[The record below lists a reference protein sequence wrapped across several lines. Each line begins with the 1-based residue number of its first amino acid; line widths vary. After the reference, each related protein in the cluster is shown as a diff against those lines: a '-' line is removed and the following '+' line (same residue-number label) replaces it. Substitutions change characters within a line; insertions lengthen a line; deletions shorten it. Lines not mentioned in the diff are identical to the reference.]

1 MERGDEPARTR
12 QAIASVLRGHGDVL
26 VIEGAAGIGKS
37 TLLHVLGEHAT
48 DYGVQTY
55 RKLGIASPGE
65 LAPAMPAHAT

>member
-1 MERGDEPARTR
+1 M
-12 QAIASVLRGHGDVL
+12 L